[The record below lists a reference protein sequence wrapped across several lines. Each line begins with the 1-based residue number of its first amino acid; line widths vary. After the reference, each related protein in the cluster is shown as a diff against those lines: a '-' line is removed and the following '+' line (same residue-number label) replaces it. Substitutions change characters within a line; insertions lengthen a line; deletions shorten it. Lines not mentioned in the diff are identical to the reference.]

1 MDGRIIF
8 KSLWFPCL
16 LVIMLAVLIF
26 WRESDTKNLANIYAN
41 KETDFNAKYSLLASS
56 ERLKERLANYDEQAK
71 NFHDDLFSLD
81 EAVTMIRT
89 IAEMSGNY
97 QVRLTDF
104 EYDIPKY
111 LQQKRLSGQDVAVT
125 VPFEASFAGYYINIG
140 KFIEQLEKRIYLA
153 NIYDVKLQNNTNT
166 PGEVNCVFKGALK
179 FIDRAKLELADNGE

>member
-1 MDGRIIF
+1 MDSRIIF
-8 KSLWFPCL
+8 KIFWLPCL
-16 LVIMLAVLIF
+16 LAIMLAALLY
-26 WRESDTKNLANIYAN
+26 WRDRDIKNLADIYAN
-41 KETDFNAKYSLLASS
+41 KESDFNAKYGLLASS
-56 ERLKERLANYDEQAK
+56 EHLKEQLANYDEQTK

-111 LQQKRLSGQDVAVT
+111 LQQKRLSGQESAVT

-153 NIYDVKLQNNTNT
+153 NIYDMKFQNNTNT